1 MKLTE
6 SVEGFRRQ
14 GGDAAADA
22 FEAWVRD
29 PGVATWAEFITHCR
43 ALYSARRIVDAD
55 LAARGLANPRLAAH
69 FFKTCESSF
78 DFGAALA
85 RVTAPVLILGGD
97 DDPVMPPAFQDELE
111 AALVS
116 APVRRVRFANAGHFI
131 HADAPDEYFA
141 ALRKFILDVTASS

>member
-1 MKLTE
+1 LPGA
-6 SVEGFRRQ
+6 VFR
-14 GGDAAADA
+14 A
-22 FEAWVRD
+22 
-29 PGVATWAEFITHCR
+29 PHCR
-43 ALYSARRIVDAD
+43 RRPRGPWARESAA
-55 LAARGLANPRLAAH
+55 GTH

-97 DDPVMPPAFQDELE
+97 EDPVMPPAFQDELE
-111 AALVS
+111 AALIS

-141 ALRKFILDVTASS
+141 ALREFILDVTTSS